1 MFPRGSLVVKLRSF
15 RNAMSVVAAVAS
27 LVRHMVSHHFATGM
41 VAPSPTIV
49 FRSTHPT
56 SGAKSCFHVLFPRLA
71 VHSYGTPQETSYSLE
86 QSAAADD
93 DANDDANDDNGCWT
107 NDDRHEKRTKDC

>member
-1 MFPRGSLVVKLRSF
+1 MMMMMMMVVVLVALFVL
-15 RNAMSVVAAVAS
+15 VAQPQS
-27 LVRHMVSHHFATGM
+27 SHH
-41 VAPSPTIV
+41 S
-49 FRSTHPT
+49 
-56 SGAKSCFHVLFPRLA
+56 LFPRLA

-107 NDDRHEKRTKDC
+107 NADRHEKRKKDC